1 MEKSLLTIDV
11 VMLISSTMVDGTLS
25 SIDKCDPGH
34 SKQFCKWTGEIINS
48 PVNVDISANNL

>member
-11 VMLISSTMVDGTLS
+11 VMLISPTMVDGTLS

-34 SKQFCKWTGEIINS
+34 STGEIINS